1 MSNPPYVV
9 SPDNEFLYRD
19 GDLAADAVTQLLL
32 REVPAHLEEGGFA
45 HVMGN
50 WAHGCDED
58 WRAPVEAWLAGS
70 GCDALLL
77 KYATVE
83 PVGYAAQ
90 WNRMLLAEG
99 RDAFLASVDRWLD
112 YYRSEGIGAITE
124 GMVVLR
130 RRSGGRTWVRAI
142 DVPAE
147 PNGPAGDHLLR
158 LFEARD
164 RRDELADDDALL
176 AARLDLVPGLRRAWR
191 AEGPGLGEQAG
202 EDPSSRTASG
212 SPRRCRPRS

>member
-1 MSNPPYVV
+1 
-9 SPDNEFLYRD
+9 
-19 GDLAADAVTQLLL
+19 
-32 REVPAHLEEGGFA
+32 
-45 HVMGN
+45 
-50 WAHGCDED
+50 
-58 WRAPVEAWLAGS
+58 
-70 GCDALLL
+70 
-77 KYATVE
+77 
-83 PVGYAAQ
+83 
-90 WNRMLLAEG
+90 MLLADG

-147 PNGPAGDHLLR
+147 PNGPAGDHVLR

-176 AARLDLVPGLRRAWR
+176 AARLDLVPGLRASWR
-191 AEGPGLGEQAG
+191 AEGPGLGEQQAKIQLENGVGFAAPVPAALAERLASLDGLRPLG
-202 EDPSSRTASG
+202 ELIGDDHESLAALRRLFALGLVSAAQTVRRISGRSTDERRLRERARARASS
-212 SPRRCRPRS
+212 P